1 MGGDVEVLHSCQ
13 LAFLELRSQSW
24 GRAHGVDLWGEGRHR
39 CQEAWVE
46 LHRPHC
52 GGTEGEDLEQ
62 ERHKY
67 QMAWDGCMD
76 HQSGKTVE
84 GRQGVLVVDVGEEL
98 EREVV
103 VVAGR
108 QVQGDDL
115 LAVELVKEIQRL
127 EELGRG
133 AVRGE
138 GVRGRNRCTLQHKSE
153 PAGSDQGCAQDCDP
167 KQAPGGSV
175 EVLYAESG
183 RG

>member
-1 MGGDVEVLHSCQ
+1 M
-13 LAFLELRSQSW
+13 
-24 GRAHGVDLWGEGRHR
+24 
-39 CQEAWVE
+39 
-46 LHRPHC
+46 
-52 GGTEGEDLEQ
+52 
-62 ERHKY
+62 
-67 QMAWDGCMD
+67 
-76 HQSGKTVE
+76 VE
-84 GRQGVLVVDVGEEL
+84 GRQGVFVVDGGEEL

-133 AVRGE
+133 AVGGE

-153 PAGSDQGCAQDCDP
+153 PAGSDQGCARDCDP
-167 KQAPGGSV
+167 KQAPGGAV
-175 EVLYAESG
+175 EVLFAESG

>member
-1 MGGDVEVLHSCQ
+1 MN
-13 LAFLELRSQSW
+13 
-24 GRAHGVDLWGEGRHR
+24 LWGKGRHR

-84 GRQGVLVVDVGEEL
+84 GRQGVLVVDGGEEL

-153 PAGSDQGCAQDCDP
+153 PEGSDQSCAQDRDP
-167 KQAPGGSV
+167 EQVPGSAV